1 MLRDFE
7 IPLRGLTFE
16 DLRSRLSEGA
26 QNLLPRPGA
35 TEGDLGTDAS
45 SPNAR

>member
-1 MLRDFE
+1 MLTDFE

-26 QNLLPRPGA
+26 QNFLPRPGA
-35 TEGDLGTDAS
+35 TEGTSGTEDS
-45 SPNAR
+45 FPNAR